1 MINNKIKILIIF
13 TSFFISFLIIFYTYK
28 IIVPEKIIVVL
39 EQETKELKK
48 KISYPEEKKKPE
60 IYEIVNSEDKNKS
73 ENKSEGLNFKQ
84 SEIIE
89 TTILKKQKE
98 NKENFTSTETYRVQI
113 ASLKDPKKIQDFY
126 NNTKIKF
133 PKYFKNNFPFVEQKE
148 IQNQGTFYR
157 VQSFELYSI
166 NEANSL
172 CSLFIL
178 KELNC
183 IIVKGIDE

>member
-60 IYEIVNSEDKNKS
+60 IYEIVNSEDI
-73 ENKSEGLNFKQ
+73 NKSEGLNFRH

-89 TTILKKQKE
+89 TNTLKKQK
-98 NKENFTSTETYRVQI
+98 
-113 ASLKDPKKIQDFY
+113 KK
-126 NNTKIKF
+126 
-133 PKYFKNNFPFVEQKE
+133 
-148 IQNQGTFYR
+148 
-157 VQSFELYSI
+157 
-166 NEANSL
+166 
-172 CSLFIL
+172 
-178 KELNC
+178 
-183 IIVKGIDE
+183 